1 MQAVYVSLKAAAV
14 GPSRCVLGSTCCNF
28 FFFSCYLV
36 LREETHARGHHDID
50 VLDGLIARSLQMDE
64 IAF

>member
-1 MQAVYVSLKAAAV
+1 
-14 GPSRCVLGSTCCNF
+14 
-28 FFFSCYLV
+28 V
-36 LREETHARGHHDID
+36 LREETHAHGHHDID